1 MCICIYVTSYL
12 SNSIPAG
19 DLYILGHSLP
29 VSLLATFGV
38 ISYVYYVYRKGI
50 LEAAEAKRNLERG
63 RDLEKVA
70 IDSGRVLVLA
80 SRLPERPSKDR
91 GFNRRSCTRVRRGE
105 A

>member
-50 LEAAEAKRNLERG
+50 LEAAEAKRNLE
-63 RDLEKVA
+63 KVA

-91 GFNRRSCTRVRRGE
+91 GFNRRSCTRVR
-105 A
+105 

>member
-38 ISYVYYVYRKGI
+38 ISYVYYAYRKGI
-50 LEAAEAKRNLERG
+50 LESAEAI

>member
-38 ISYVYYVYRKGI
+38 ISYVYYVSRRYFC
-50 LEAAEAKRNLERG
+50 AKRN
-63 RDLEKVA
+63 LEKVA

-80 SRLPERPSKDR
+80 STLPERPSK
-91 GFNRRSCTRVRRGE
+91 
-105 A
+105 